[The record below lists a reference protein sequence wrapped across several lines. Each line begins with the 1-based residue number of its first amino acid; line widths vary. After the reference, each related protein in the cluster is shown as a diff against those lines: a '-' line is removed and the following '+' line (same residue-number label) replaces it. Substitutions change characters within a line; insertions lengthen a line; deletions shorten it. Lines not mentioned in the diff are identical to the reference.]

1 MERGTRRA
9 DARPTATS
17 SVKRRLQSLTF
28 KFMANGEPTGWTAA
42 PQTRRIPT
50 LVQSSPR
57 FGSCNFEPALYASLI
72 LAQLRTMVP
81 ALPLEIWEQIITHE
95 EYSNATLARL
105 CLVNRQIGMLAR
117 AALYLD
123 VVVKYPRDFFYSDN
137 PTSAQQLVDAL
148 LNGCGTDFFPSPA
161 LLVRNLCTSW
171 KDPLPRDE
179 YVRPYELPQANLVD
193 QLVRG
198 CENVRRLELWY
209 CSPSL
214 LRCLCAMRH
223 LHLHHLQVH
232 WTSEAWLLL
241 QQQPSLK
248 SLVIE
253 PDSSQPSWDKLDK
266 IGPLPLRLETLQLA
280 GYRMDVTRSQFR
292 LLTEASTSTLRFLR
306 LALPTS
312 DDPGVSDF
320 LWSFSHLVGLT
331 HLWLDCEH
339 WMLSKGEEDGHD
351 FGEYGAK
358 LITAITS
365 CPGISRLTLSM
376 YEEQYYYE
384 IEEVIWSVLNHLD
397 ELTLPPRLER
407 LDLSPLHVWLPLIQG
422 RMSLS
427 AYPTL
432 RSLGFAMRLKRGIVW
447 QQKMLAHSFL
457 DWCDEHGYISVDFDD
472 SYNYIIYAQE
482 LCE

>member
-1 MERGTRRA
+1 
-9 DARPTATS
+9 
-17 SVKRRLQSLTF
+17 
-28 KFMANGEPTGWTAA
+28 
-42 PQTRRIPT
+42 
-50 LVQSSPR
+50 
-57 FGSCNFEPALYASLI
+57 
-72 LAQLRTMVP
+72 MVP

-148 LNGCGTDFFPSPA
+148 LNGC
-161 LLVRNLCTSW
+161 
-171 KDPLPRDE
+171 
-179 YVRPYELPQANLVD
+179 
-193 QLVRG
+193 
-198 CENVRRLELWY
+198 
-209 CSPSL
+209 
-214 LRCLCAMRH
+214 
-223 LHLHHLQVH
+223 
-232 WTSEAWLLL
+232 
-241 QQQPSLK
+241 
-248 SLVIE
+248 
-253 PDSSQPSWDKLDK
+253 
-266 IGPLPLRLETLQLA
+266 
-280 GYRMDVTRSQFR
+280 
-292 LLTEASTSTLRFLR
+292 
-306 LALPTS
+306 
-312 DDPGVSDF
+312 
-320 LWSFSHLVGLT
+320 
-331 HLWLDCEH
+331 
-339 WMLSKGEEDGHD
+339 EEDGHD

>member
-1 MERGTRRA
+1 
-9 DARPTATS
+9 
-17 SVKRRLQSLTF
+17 
-28 KFMANGEPTGWTAA
+28 
-42 PQTRRIPT
+42 
-50 LVQSSPR
+50 
-57 FGSCNFEPALYASLI
+57 
-72 LAQLRTMVP
+72 MVP

-179 YVRPYELPQANLVD
+179 YVR
-193 QLVRG
+193 
-198 CENVRRLELWY
+198 
-209 CSPSL
+209 
-214 LRCLCAMRH
+214 
-223 LHLHHLQVH
+223 
-232 WTSEAWLLL
+232 
-241 QQQPSLK
+241 
-248 SLVIE
+248 
-253 PDSSQPSWDKLDK
+253 
-266 IGPLPLRLETLQLA
+266 
-280 GYRMDVTRSQFR
+280 
-292 LLTEASTSTLRFLR
+292 
-306 LALPTS
+306 
-312 DDPGVSDF
+312 
-320 LWSFSHLVGLT
+320 
-331 HLWLDCEH
+331 
-339 WMLSKGEEDGHD
+339 EEDGHD